1 LPAAEG
7 KMLPCFSVCALPAY
21 RSIGFFFTEK
31 DFLKNSFELEDFF
44 HNETTAE
51 LRNTSLYSG
60 EYWMTH
66 MAFINFN

>member
-7 KMLPCFSVCALPAY
+7 KMLPCFSFCALPAY
-21 RSIGFFFTEK
+21 KSLGFYFTKK

-44 HNETTAE
+44 YNKTIAE

-60 EYWMTH
+60 EYLMTQIVL
-66 MAFINFN
+66 INFN